1 MCDYSLHAQPN
12 RLAVEGET
20 LVVHRFPFQSIGLAS
35 PSDLASLT
43 ASPRRSWM
51 SWLPWSKAAK
61 DAAQRPSPRRIPAVC
76 VPPGATLAL
85 RDIPT
90 DLQKELDIKETE
102 EVKFEQLSASEY
114 VYRDA
119 VRFEN
124 GRAILLQRLTPGQRV
139 AVLSLGAHEPETID
153 IFAEEVPERID
164 L

>member
-12 RLAVEGET
+12 RLAVEGEN

-35 PSDLASLT
+35 PSELASLT

-61 DAAQRPSPRRIPAVC
+61 EASQRPSPRRVPAVC
-76 VPPGATLAL
+76 IPPGASLAL
-85 RDIPT
+85 RDIPS
-90 DLQKELDIKETE
+90 DLQKELGIKETE

-119 VRFEN
+119 VRFDN
-124 GRAILLQRLTPGQRV
+124 GRVILLQRLTPGQRV
-139 AVLSLGAHEPETID
+139 EVLSLGARELESID
-153 IFAEEVPERID
+153 IFAEEVPERIG